1 MVGIVK
7 MEKGIGAVDG
17 FDEGKE
23 LWREICLKKR
33 GEGREERREKWERR
47 FGEGRGVWSKE
58 EKAVILF

>member
-47 FGEGRGVWSKE
+47 FGEGIE
-58 EKAVILF
+58 